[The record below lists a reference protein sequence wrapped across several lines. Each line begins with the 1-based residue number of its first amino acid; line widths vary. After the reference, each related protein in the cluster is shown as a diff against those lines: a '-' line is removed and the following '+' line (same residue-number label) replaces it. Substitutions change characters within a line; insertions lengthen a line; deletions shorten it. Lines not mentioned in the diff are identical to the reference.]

1 MTPSSVAL
9 RPSELPD
16 IGPAAVSLGVF
27 DGVHRG
33 HRHLLDGLRRAAE
46 EAGAQSVAI
55 LFEPHPDEVIRGT
68 TVPRLAPTAVNA
80 ARIVE
85 AGVDHALPLRFDEA
99 LRGLAPEEFLDALAS
114 AIELRA
120 FVMTPGSAFG
130 RGRAGTVE
138 RMRELAAGRD
148 FEVVTVE
155 PLTMDGEPVSSSR
168 VRDALAAGEIDQAR
182 ALLGRAPYLEG
193 VVVPGDRRGRALG
206 FPTANLAFAYA
217 PALPALGIY
226 LGRVAVPERGV
237 GPAHPALVSVGVR
250 PTFHPHGRVLVEG
263 YLLDW
268 DGDLYGATL
277 QLEIDARLREER
289 RFESVEALVDQMR
302 ADEAEARRRL
312 TAGTEWAESGR

>member
-1 MTPSSVAL
+1 VTLRSTAL
-9 RPSELPD
+9 RPSELPT
-16 IGPAAVSLGVF
+16 IGAAAVTLGVF

-33 HRHLLDGLRRAAE
+33 HRHLLDALRGAATVS
-46 EAGAQSVAI
+46 AAKSVAI
-55 LFEPHPDEVIRGT
+55 LFEPHPEEVIRGM

-85 AGVDHALPLRFDEA
+85 AGVDHAVPLRFDDA
-99 LRGLAPEEFLDALAS
+99 LRALAPEEFLDALAP

-120 FVMTPGSAFG
+120 FVMTPESAFG
-130 RGRAGTVE
+130 RGRAGTLE
-138 RMRELAAGRD
+138 RMRELAAERG

-155 PLTMDGEPVSSSR
+155 PLVVDGEPVSSSR
-168 VRDALAAGEIDQAR
+168 VRLALAAGEIGQAT

-193 VVVPGDRRGRALG
+193 VVVHGDRRGRSLG
-206 FPTANLAFAYA
+206 FPTANLAFGYS

-250 PTFHPHGRVLVEG
+250 PTFHPHGQVLVEV

-268 DGDLYGATL
+268 DGDLYDATL
-277 QLEIDARLREER
+277 QLELDARLREER
-289 RFESVEALVDQMR
+289 RFESVDALVEQMR

-312 TAGTEWAESGR
+312 SGRAEWAESGR